1 MSDSILRPR
10 EAAARLG
17 VKKDCLYKWVR
28 KGLLAPP
35 IKIGPR
41 TTGWRESYIT
51 SFIAQREAQGGA
63 A

>member
-1 MSDSILRPR
+1 MNDLILRPR

-41 TTGWRESYIT
+41 TTGWRASYIET
-51 SFIAQREAQGGA
+51 FIAQREAQTA
-63 A
+63 AA

>member
-1 MSDSILRPR
+1 MNDSILRPR
-10 EAAARLG
+10 EVAERLG

-35 IKIGPR
+35 IKITSR
-41 TTGWRESYIT
+41 TTGWRASYIEA
-51 SFIAQREAQGGA
+51 FISERESKVA